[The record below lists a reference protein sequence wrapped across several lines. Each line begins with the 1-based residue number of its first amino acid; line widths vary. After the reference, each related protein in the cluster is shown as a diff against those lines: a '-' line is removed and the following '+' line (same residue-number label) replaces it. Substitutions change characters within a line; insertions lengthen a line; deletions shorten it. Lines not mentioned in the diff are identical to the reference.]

1 MGTGFR
7 VERWGLPPPLPE
19 CAPLPLG
26 SQRLHTW
33 GMLIMLLIIFVLPA
47 SSEFVEFPICILPL
61 SFL

>member
-7 VERWGLPPPLPE
+7 VERWGLPAPLLE

-33 GMLIMLLIIFVLPA
+33 GVLIMLLIMFVLPA
-47 SSEFVEFPICILPL
+47 SSEFVEFSICTLSL